1 MDAFE
6 APDAQFFKLKS
17 MQRIISLHTG
27 NFGFFWLEGGGG
39 GGAKDQKCSRAF
51 LPITSQYRTLDLKRK
66 FQIIYAKC
74 NNV

>member
-17 MQRIISLHTG
+17 MQRIISVHTG

-39 GGAKDQKCSRAF
+39 GGGQKTRSAAELF
-51 LPITSQYRTLDLKRK
+51 YP
-66 FQIIYAKC
+66 
-74 NNV
+74 